1 MKINK
6 RILIYIILSLCLLG
20 CIVIIINFMKRQETD
35 KNDLINLEDIVMDI
49 NIATDVNYKVLD
61 NDEMSL
67 NTSITF
73 TENTDFIFVK
83 DENSDDNYFMIA
95 RNLSVDEIDEVKD
108 FVEFRKDMGEE
119 IIFKTYDNYTYMIYS
134 KKYNSTISGI
144 IRSYIS

>member
-67 NTSITF
+67 NTSISF
-73 TENTDFIFVK
+73 TEKTDFIFAK
-83 DENSDDNYFMIA
+83 DENSGDNYFMIA
-95 RNLSVDEIDEVKD
+95 RNLSVDEFDEVKD

-144 IRSYIS
+144 IRSYIH